1 MKNFEPGGL
10 RNRKPDLG
18 GRPMSDAGKYAPKK
32 RFETGGRPSFGSR
45 PAFGGDRDKKEV
57 TLYNATCTTC
67 GKSCEVPFR
76 PDGKKPVLCRDCF
89 AAKNESPTNSAN
101 HHDRFTQNE
110 MVGRKPERPA
120 YSAPLPQSADYSKL
134 AKQLGVVEDKLNQIL
149 TLIQAS
155 EKLVEALPIIGTKTI
170 EDGEVSTTK
179 IRKARKVTP
188 AIKKAA
194 VKKKVSKKA
203 TVTKRAAKKTA

>member
-32 RFETGGRPSFGSR
+32 RFDASTRPSFGNR
-45 PAFGGDRDKKEV
+45 PSFNDRDKKDV

-89 AAKNESPTNSAN
+89 AAKNEAPTNSTSSR
-101 HHDRFTQNE
+101 DRFTPNE
-110 MVGRKPERPA
+110 MSGRKPERPA
-120 YSAPLPQSADYSKL
+120 YTAPAPQSVDYSKL
-134 AKQLGVVEDKLNQIL
+134 VKQLAVVEDKLNQIL
-149 TLIQAS
+149 SLIQAS
-155 EKLVEALPIIGTKTI
+155 EKLMEALPIVGI
-170 EDGEVSTTK
+170 ESTTDINVEPSPTK
-179 IRKARKVTP
+179 IRKAKKVTP

-194 VKKKVSKKA
+194 AKKKVSKKA
-203 TVTKRAAKKTA
+203 TVAKRAAKK

>member
-32 RFETGGRPSFGSR
+32 RFDGGNRPSFGAR
-45 PAFGGDRDKKEV
+45 PSFGNDRDKKDV
-57 TLYNATCTTC
+57 ALYAATCTTC

-89 AAKNESPTNSAN
+89 AAKNESPTNSTN
-101 HHDRFTQNE
+101 PRDRFTPNE
-110 MVGRKPERPA
+110 MLGRKPDRPA
-120 YSAPLPQSADYSKL
+120 YNTPAPQTADYSKL
-134 AKQLGVVEDKLNQIL
+134 AKQLTVVEEKLNQIL

-155 EKLVEALPIIGTKTI
+155 EKLVEALPIVGT
-170 EDGEVSTTK
+170 DAVADNEVSTTK
-179 IRKARKVTP
+179 IRKAKKVTP

-194 VKKKVSKKA
+194 AKKKVSKKA
-203 TVTKRAAKKTA
+203 TVTKRVAKKTT

>member
-32 RFETGGRPSFGSR
+32 RFEGAGRPSFGSR
-45 PAFGGDRDKKEV
+45 PAFNDRDKKDV

-89 AAKNESPTNSAN
+89 AAKNESPTNSGSPR
-101 HHDRFTQNE
+101 DRFTQNE
-110 MVGRKPERPA
+110 MVGRTPERPA
-120 YSAPLPQSADYSKL
+120 YNAPAPQTADYSKL
-134 AKQLGVVEDKLNQIL
+134 AKQLAVVEDKLNQIL

-155 EKLVEALPIIGTKTI
+155 EKLVEALPIIGTKTV
-170 EDGEVSTTK
+170 EDDEVSTTK
-179 IRKARKVTP
+179 IRKAKKVTP

-194 VKKKVSKKA
+194 AKKKVSKKA
-203 TVTKRAAKKTA
+203 TVVKRAAKK

>member
-32 RFETGGRPSFGSR
+32 RFESAGRPSFGSR
-45 PAFGGDRDKKEV
+45 PSFGGDRDKKDV
-57 TLYNATCTTC
+57 ALYNATCTTC

-89 AAKNESPTNSAN
+89 AAKNESPTNSASPR
-101 HHDRFTQNE
+101 DRFTPNE

-120 YSAPLPQSADYSKL
+120 YASPAPQTADYSKL
-134 AKQLGVVEDKLNQIL
+134 AKQLAVVEDKLNQIL

-155 EKLVEALPIIGTKTI
+155 EKLVEALPIIGTNTV
-170 EDGEVSTTK
+170 EDDEVSTTK
-179 IRKARKVTP
+179 IRKAKKVTP

-194 VKKKVSKKA
+194 AKKKVSKKA
-203 TVTKRAAKKTA
+203 TITKRAAKKTA